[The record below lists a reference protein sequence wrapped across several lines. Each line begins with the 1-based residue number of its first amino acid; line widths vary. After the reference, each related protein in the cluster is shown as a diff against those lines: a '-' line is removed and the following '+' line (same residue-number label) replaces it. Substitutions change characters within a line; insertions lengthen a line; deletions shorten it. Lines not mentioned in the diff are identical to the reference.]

1 MRDDHTKDEH
11 YVSQAYLRGFS
22 PQYEMAKK
30 REIKNSKCMIYCYDL
45 KKRQQSHQIP
55 IKSICFEKYL
65 YEVKNEQGEII
76 LLNYL
81 EKVLNRLEIMYSKYR
96 SMLEGKA
103 FCKEGIFADCFLS
116 QEEKA
121 FWTTFIVIQTLRS
134 PQILKEAALALKGLM
149 GEGFSDI
156 QARNISRLYCLPF
169 FREINQETPEAF
181 LFNMLFEPMMDMS
194 FVVCVDKKGRIIT
207 SDKTMYVY
215 ATEFPTKEYEK
226 VIFPISSEI
235 CLILLGG
242 EEKKEYKRDNFL
254 VPMNESIR
262 KMIVQAISDSAFEKI
277 YANHALDEQELQWV
291 EEVMKSKSQRDSL

>member
-1 MRDDHTKDEH
+1 MNDDHTKKEH
-11 YVSQAYLRGFS
+11 YIPQSYLRGFS

-30 REIKNSKCMIYCYDL
+30 KQIKNSKCMIYCYDL
-45 KKRQQSHQIP
+45 KKKQQSHQIP
-55 IKSICFEKYL
+55 IKSICYEKNL
-65 YEVKNEQGEII
+65 YEIMNELGEII
-76 LLNYL
+76 HRNHL
-81 EKVLNRLEIMYSKYR
+81 EKIFGVFEIKFSEFRTLLER
-96 SMLEGKA
+96 KA
-103 FCKEGIFADCFLS
+103 FRDDSFCSDCFLT
-116 QEEKA
+116 QEEMA
-121 FWTTFIVIQTLRS
+121 FWVTFMAIQTLRS
-134 PQILKEAALALKGLM
+134 PQILKEAALTLKSLM
-149 GEGFSDI
+149 GESISDI
-156 QARNISRLYCLPF
+156 QAHNISRLYCLPF

-181 LFNMLFEPMMDMS
+181 LFNMLFEPMLDMS

-235 CLILLGG
+235 CLILLGE

-254 VPMNESIR
+254 VPMNESTR

-291 EEVMKSKSQRDSL
+291 EEVMKSKLHKK